1 MKKRIITMAIIAAM
15 SVTALASCGES
26 KPAATE
32 ASKATAAAKT
42 ETTTTTSTGVSDE
55 AFAGVQEVYAQLVTL
70 HDTIADAVNSGQL
83 TLDAESTE
91 AVNQAA
97 ELIAK
102 IGDIDKSDFK
112 DDAEA
117 VEAAELM
124 GDIAEVLSALVEVN
138 N

>member
-1 MKKRIITMAIIAAM
+1 MAIIAAM

-32 ASKATAAAKT
+32 APKATAAAKT
-42 ETTTTTSTGVSDE
+42 ETTTTSTGVSDE

-70 HDTIADAVNSGQL
+70 HNTIADAVNSGQL

-112 DDAEA
+112 NDAEA
-117 VEAAELM
+117 VEAAKLM
-124 GDIAEVLSALVEVN
+124 GGIAKVLGALVEVN